1 LALTDDDALDRTRLY
16 LAREGIGTTKFSFSE
31 ASNNRRKMTGIRT
44 QARDRVHAI
53 RRLIEWPTWPDPEW
67 RKGFLAGIFDAE
79 GGYSQGVWRIAN
91 TDPQIIGWTVSSM
104 RSLDFD
110 VVVEDA
116 DRSNGMRYIR
126 LLGGLKEVL
135 RFFHTTEPAITRK
148 RSIEGMALKSDAPLR
163 VASIEAIGMELELF
177 DITTG
182 TGDFIANGVVSHNC
196 FARNTHTYLDMDSG
210 HDFNSRIVVKVNAP
224 QLARKELA
232 APKWQGEHVAMGT
245 NVDCYQRAEGRY
257 KLMPGIIGALTAA
270 DTPFSIL
277 TKGTLILRDLD
288 LLLRAADRVQVGL
301 NMSIGFVDESLWHAV
316 EPGTPSPR
324 RRLEA
329 VRALAESGLGCG
341 VLMAPILPYLTDSP
355 EQLRSTVESIVR
367 AGARSVSPIVL
378 HLRPGSREWF
388 AAWLAERYPN
398 LRGRY
403 RALYGKGSYAAKWYQ
418 EEITRQVRGYAEEF
432 GLAPPKPPRRLEPP
446 EPEVQP
452 DPAKPGRGAAS
463 RDGDDGPDRGEQL
476 TLM

>member
-1 LALTDDDALDRTRLY
+1 
-16 LAREGIGTTKFSFSE
+16 
-31 ASNNRRKMTGIRT
+31 
-44 QARDRVHAI
+44 
-53 RRLIEWPTWPDPEW
+53 
-67 RKGFLAGIFDAE
+67 
-79 GGYSQGVWRIAN
+79 
-91 TDPQIIGWTVSSM
+91 
-104 RSLDFD
+104 
-110 VVVEDA
+110 
-116 DRSNGMRYIR
+116 
-126 LLGGLKEVL
+126 
-135 RFFHTTEPAITRK
+135 
-148 RSIEGMALKSDAPLR
+148 
-163 VASIEAIGMELELF
+163 
-177 DITTG
+177 
-182 TGDFIANGVVSHNC
+182 
-196 FARNTHTYLDMDSG
+196 YLDLDAG
-210 HDFNSRIVVKVNAP
+210 HDFDSKIVVKVNAP
-224 QLARKELA
+224 DVLRRELAR
-232 APKWQGEHVAMGT
+232 PSWTREHVAMGT
-245 NVDCYQRAEGRY
+245 NVDTYQRAEGRY

-301 NMSIGFVDESLWHAV
+301 NMSIGFVDESLWRAV

-329 VRALAESGLGCG
+329 VRALAVSGLGCG

>member
-1 LALTDDDALDRTRLY
+1 
-16 LAREGIGTTKFSFSE
+16 
-31 ASNNRRKMTGIRT
+31 
-44 QARDRVHAI
+44 
-53 RRLIEWPTWPDPEW
+53 
-67 RKGFLAGIFDAE
+67 
-79 GGYSQGVWRIAN
+79 
-91 TDPQIIGWTVSSM
+91 
-104 RSLDFD
+104 
-110 VVVEDA
+110 
-116 DRSNGMRYIR
+116 
-126 LLGGLKEVL
+126 
-135 RFFHTTEPAITRK
+135 
-148 RSIEGMALKSDAPLR
+148 
-163 VASIEAIGMELELF
+163 
-177 DITTG
+177 
-182 TGDFIANGVVSHNC
+182 
-196 FARNTHTYLDMDSG
+196 
-210 HDFNSRIVVKVNAP
+210 VVKVNAP
-224 QLARKELA
+224 DVLRRELAR
-232 APKWQGEHVAMGT
+232 PSWTREHVAMGT
-245 NVDCYQRAEGRY
+245 NVDTYQRAEGRY

-288 LLLRAADRVQVGL
+288 LLLRAAERVQVGL
-301 NMSIGFVDESLWHAV
+301 NMSIGFVDESLWRAV

-452 DPAKPGRGAAS
+452 DPAKPGRGTAS

>member
-1 LALTDDDALDRTRLY
+1 
-16 LAREGIGTTKFSFSE
+16 
-31 ASNNRRKMTGIRT
+31 
-44 QARDRVHAI
+44 
-53 RRLIEWPTWPDPEW
+53 
-67 RKGFLAGIFDAE
+67 
-79 GGYSQGVWRIAN
+79 
-91 TDPQIIGWTVSSM
+91 
-104 RSLDFD
+104 
-110 VVVEDA
+110 
-116 DRSNGMRYIR
+116 
-126 LLGGLKEVL
+126 
-135 RFFHTTEPAITRK
+135 
-148 RSIEGMALKSDAPLR
+148 
-163 VASIEAIGMELELF
+163 
-177 DITTG
+177 
-182 TGDFIANGVVSHNC
+182 
-196 FARNTHTYLDMDSG
+196 
-210 HDFNSRIVVKVNAP
+210 
-224 QLARKELA
+224 
-232 APKWQGEHVAMGT
+232 
-245 NVDCYQRAEGRY
+245 
-257 KLMPGIIGALTAA
+257 
-270 DTPFSIL
+270 
-277 TKGTLILRDLD
+277 
-288 LLLRAADRVQVGL
+288 
-301 NMSIGFVDESLWHAV
+301 
-316 EPGTPSPR
+316 
-324 RRLEA
+324 

-452 DPAKPGRGAAS
+452 DPAKPGRGTAS